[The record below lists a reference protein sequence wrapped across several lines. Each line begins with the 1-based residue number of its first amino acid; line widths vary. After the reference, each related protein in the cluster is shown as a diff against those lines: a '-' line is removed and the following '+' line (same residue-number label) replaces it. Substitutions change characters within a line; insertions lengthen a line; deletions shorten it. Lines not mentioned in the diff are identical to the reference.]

1 MKKNSEPV
9 YTVYDPRCQEKP
21 IEFVGISPRLDTL
34 EGKRIGVVNVMGG
47 NEEVMESV
55 APDIMEAVPGCTAEY
70 YPLYDE
76 SRYEKAWNFIESC
89 DGIIVGHNY

>member
-1 MKKNSEPV
+1 MQNESEPV

-21 IEFVGISPRLDTL
+21 IEYVRISPRLDTL
-34 EGKRIGVVNVMGG
+34 EGKKIGVVNVMGG

-70 YPLYDE
+70 FPLYDE
-76 SRYEKAWNFIESC
+76 SQFAKVWEFIESC